1 MGNDKL
7 SKFDK
12 RFGPDFPS
20 DKEVPVVLI
29 LKRKA
34 IRVYPDN
41 QKVALYYSQALDK
54 YVSIPFGPGSASL
67 GVHINEGKITKRD
80 QETIDSLKA
89 KGLHNIAAEYEKHK
103 VEGDVNKTL
112 KRIAQAKPLKDILSL
127 PKDERDALWPH
138 IKDRV
143 RNADISPMSKA
154 GAMTGLILKK
164 HFTKTKSTPPPA
176 PKPSTVPESFRN
188 NLRILREEKLDEIAP
203 GILVGGALRGLGSY
217 AIKKGGEYLA
227 KRQAKKQA
235 KKSVLGGNKKAFQ
248 KGVKKRGGW
257 KRKLGG
263 VAAGAEIVAGIMSGA
278 GDAAQAATD
287 TSAVMGQK
295 QGHEFGLKPQVGGP
309 GERGSQEY
317 TRNNIAFTNPKLAA
331 RMGLMENNLEVIKHI
346 VENNIKFHELQFGD
360 RTVPLNNSVAKKVLK
375 IYESVNKT
383 NKKKIEKM
391 LNEDVSSF
399 RKVINFAIR
408 Q

>member
-1 MGNDKL
+1 
-7 SKFDK
+7 
-12 RFGPDFPS
+12 
-20 DKEVPVVLI
+20 
-29 LKRKA
+29 
-34 IRVYPDN
+34 
-41 QKVALYYSQALDK
+41 
-54 YVSIPFGPGSASL
+54 
-67 GVHINEGKITKRD
+67 
-80 QETIDSLKA
+80 
-89 KGLHNIAAEYEKHK
+89 
-103 VEGDVNKTL
+103 
-112 KRIAQAKPLKDILSL
+112 
-127 PKDERDALWPH
+127 
-138 IKDRV
+138 
-143 RNADISPMSKA
+143 
-154 GAMTGLILKK
+154 
-164 HFTKTKSTPPPA
+164 
-176 PKPSTVPESFRN
+176 
-188 NLRILREEKLDEIAP
+188 
-203 GILVGGALRGLGSY
+203 
-217 AIKKGGEYLA
+217 
-227 KRQAKKQA
+227 
-235 KKSVLGGNKKAFQ
+235 
-248 KGVKKRGGW
+248 
-257 KRKLGG
+257 
-263 VAAGAEIVAGIMSGA
+263 MSGA

-391 LNEDVSSF
+391 LNEDVTSF